1 MRQVSKRELL
11 KMTSGSGKNTKL
23 QFTKIL
29 FYERAK
35 AKSTVAYKEITKKTG
50 GMFENWNEWHLFD
63 SQVLRISADSL
74 NKTFDSARETST
86 NLWSVYRR

>member
-1 MRQVSKRELL
+1 MRQVSKREHL

-35 AKSTVAYKEITKKTG
+35 S
-50 GMFENWNEWHLFD
+50 
-63 SQVLRISADSL
+63 
-74 NKTFDSARETST
+74 
-86 NLWSVYRR
+86 